1 MIETINLTKKY
12 GDFTALDN
20 LNLAINQGDC
30 FGFIGPN
37 GAGKTTTI
45 KILATLLKPS
55 SGQAMI
61 DGLTVGYQNRQIRP
75 IIGYVPDFMGAYT
88 DMVVVE
94 YLEFFAACYSIHGK
108 KRKQVVQDVL
118 DLTDLNYKATA
129 EVNSLSRG
137 MQQRLSV
144 ARVLLH
150 DPKVLLM
157 DEPASGLDPRARVEM
172 RELMKELKRMGKTII
187 ISSHIL
193 PELAEMCNTVGIIE
207 RGQLLFSGNVAEA
220 VKRAKMGQ
228 VVQVAVTGRHQ
239 QAAELLSKLPGV
251 TKVSINEGQGPVMG
265 GVTLPLIQ
273 VNFDG
278 MAPGSSTAGGV
289 GVGGNGTATAVRQD
303 LSDIP
308 NILINNGF
316 RLAQFTE
323 EAVNLE
329 TAFMR
334 LTKGLVQ

>member
-1 MIETINLTKKY
+1 
-12 GDFTALDN
+12 
-20 LNLAINQGDC
+20 
-30 FGFIGPN
+30 
-37 GAGKTTTI
+37 
-45 KILATLLKPS
+45 
-55 SGQAMI
+55 
-61 DGLTVGYQNRQIRP
+61 
-75 IIGYVPDFMGAYT
+75 
-88 DMVVVE
+88 
-94 YLEFFAACYSIHGK
+94 
-108 KRKQVVQDVL
+108 
-118 DLTDLNYKATA
+118 
-129 EVNSLSRG
+129 
-137 MQQRLSV
+137 
-144 ARVLLH
+144 
-150 DPKVLLM
+150 
-157 DEPASGLDPRARVEM
+157 M
-172 RELMKELKRMGKTII
+172 RELLKELKRMGKTII

-207 RGQLLFSGNVAEA
+207 RGQLLFSGNVNEA
-220 VKRAKMGQ
+220 VRRAKMGQ

-239 QAAELLSKLPGV
+239 QAAELLAKLPGV
-251 TKVSINEGQGPVMG
+251 TKVQINEGQGPVMG

-278 MAPGSSTAGGV
+278 VAPSAAGGGV
-289 GVGGNGTATAVRQD
+289 GSAVAVSNGTTTAAKVD

>member
-1 MIETINLTKKY
+1 MIETVNLTKRY
-12 GDFTALDN
+12 GDLIALDS
-20 LNLAINQGDC
+20 LNLGVEAGDC

-75 IIGYVPDFMGAYT
+75 IIGYVPDFMGAYQ
-88 DMVVVE
+88 DMVVTE
-94 YLEFFAACYSIHGK
+94 YLEFFAACYNIHGD
-108 KRKQVVQDVL
+108 KREKVVGDVL
-118 DLTDLNYKATA
+118 DLTDLAYKADS
-129 EVNSLSRG
+129 EVNGLSRG

-172 RELMKELKRMGKTII
+172 RELLKELRRMGKTII

-193 PELAEMCNTVGIIE
+193 SELAELCNVVGVIE
-207 RGQLLFSGNVAEA
+207 RGKLLFNGPVAEIIR
-220 VKRAKMGQ
+220 RAKVGH
-228 VVQVAVTGRHQ
+228 VVHVAVAERVP
-239 QAAELLSKLPGV
+239 AAADLLARVKGV
-251 TKVSINEGQGPVMG
+251 AKVAVIDAEAGSAQGGAPRQIIQVSIAADAK
-265 GVTLPLIQ
+265 L
-273 VNFDG
+273 
-278 MAPGSSTAGGV
+278 
-289 GVGGNGTATAVRQD
+289 D
-303 LSDIP
+303 LSDLP
-308 NILINNGF
+308 NLLMNQGF
-316 RLAQFTE
+316 RLVKFTE
-323 EAVNLE
+323 EPINLE